1 MKKYRKFIPKKNTF
15 KISAL
20 TLNDEFELPDGDH
33 IWYQIFKSFLNIS

>member
-20 TLNDEFELPDGDH
+20 IFDEFELPDGDH